1 MAENWI
7 GAFEANAASI
17 DDLKEVSKEL
27 LRACNGRGVWLFF
40 GEMGAGKTTLIKAV
54 CSELGVQDL
63 MASPTFSIVNEYKTV
78 EGTSVYHFDFYRIK
92 NELEAFDIGLEEY
105 FESGNYCFV
114 EWPERIPSHYPL
126 EYFMVRIKEE
136 SKTHRLIEYK
146 LS

>member
-7 GAFEANAASI
+7 GALEASPASI
-17 DDLKEVSKEL
+17 DDLRNVSKEL
-27 LRACNGRGVWLFF
+27 LGASNGRSVWLFF
-40 GEMGAGKTTLIKAV
+40 GEMGAGKTTLIKAI
-54 CSELGVQDL
+54 CSELGVVDL
-63 MASPTFSIVNEYKTV
+63 TGSPTFSIINEYKTAA
-78 EGTSVYHFDFYRIK
+78 GASVYHFDFYRIK
-92 NELEAFDIGLEEY
+92 SELEAFDIGVEEY

-126 EYFMVRIKEE
+126 EYFMIRIKEE